1 LFIGFCGA
9 GWNGVMAAALAEI
22 GGADRAGSALGLTLT
37 AIFGTSAVGP
47 LVFGMI
53 ADRTSLDTAWAVSA
67 LIAGLGVLPVL
78 WLRSHERR
86 TKEQAA

>member
-1 LFIGFCGA
+1 
-9 GWNGVMAAALAEI
+9 MAAALAEI

-37 AIFGTSAVGP
+37 AIFGASAVGP
-47 LVFGMI
+47 LVFGTI
-53 ADRTSLDTAWAVSA
+53 ADHTSLDTAWTINAA
-67 LIAGLGVLPVL
+67 IGLLGVLPVL